1 MKGIKLL
8 VISAASGFILSFLFG
23 LFSHTSIISILLK
36 AILFAV
42 VFGIL
47 GFLINLAVYKFLID
61 ESQDSK
67 ELSGMNSDGNVI
79 KTGNESKT
87 GQMVDITIQDEELEK
102 GESDNHFV
110 VGDAHTMLKDSDVEK
125 SGFSEQT
132 EKPKIQKET
141 EKNGFVPLT
150 NFENVKNVSEK
161 EAVSPESIQ
170 SSSVSRTNFNS
181 ENIDTLPDIGDLAF
195 ENETESDSES
205 ENYDE
210 PENNSD
216 YVPLGN
222 KKSESSHEVKDAAL
236 IAKAISSVLSGDNS
250 E

>member
-1 MKGIKLL
+1 MKGIKFLM
-8 VISAASGFILSFLFG
+8 ISAASGFILSFLFG

-79 KTGNESKT
+79 YSGNESKT
-87 GQMVDITIQDEELEK
+87 GQVVDITIQDEELEK

-125 SGFSEQT
+125 SGFSDYSAFYKAYKKRT
-132 EKPKIQKET
+132 GKLNWSREKCF
-141 EKNGFVPLT
+141 EKTNGYAEYT
-150 NFENVKNVSEK
+150 CNS
-161 EAVSPESIQ
+161 A
-170 SSSVSRTNFNS
+170 RTNRCTYQYF
-181 ENIDTLPDIGDLAF
+181 
-195 ENETESDSES
+195 
-205 ENYDE
+205 Y
-210 PENNSD
+210 
-216 YVPLGN
+216 
-222 KKSESSHEVKDAAL
+222 
-236 IAKAISSVLSGDNS
+236 
-250 E
+250 

>member
-79 KTGNESKT
+79 YSGNESKT

-150 NFENVKNVSEK
+150 NFENVK
-161 EAVSPESIQ
+161 
-170 SSSVSRTNFNS
+170 
-181 ENIDTLPDIGDLAF
+181 
-195 ENETESDSES
+195 TESDSES

-236 IAKAISSVLSGDNS
+236 IAKAISSVLSGENS

>member
-79 KTGNESKT
+79 YSGNESKT
-87 GQMVDITIQDEELEK
+87 GQVVDITIQDEELEK

-110 VGDAHTMLKDSDVEK
+110 VGNAHSMLKDSDIDK
-125 SGFSEQT
+125 SELSDQT
-132 EKPKIQKET
+132 EKNKNQMEA
-141 EKNGFVPLT
+141 EKQGFVPLT
-150 NFENVKNVSEK
+150 NFENVKNG
-161 EAVSPESIQ
+161 
-170 SSSVSRTNFNS
+170 
-181 ENIDTLPDIGDLAF
+181 L
-195 ENETESDSES
+195 
-205 ENYDE
+205 
-210 PENNSD
+210 
-216 YVPLGN
+216 
-222 KKSESSHEVKDAAL
+222 KKYRFRL
-236 IAKAISSVLSGDNS
+236 
-250 E
+250 